1 MVMVT
6 GYSAVGD
13 FAVWEAGTTGSFGQ
27 QSCIV
32 DEPPHW

>member
-13 FAVWEAGTTGSFGQ
+13 FTVWEAGTAGSFGQ
-27 QSCIV
+27 
-32 DEPPHW
+32 